1 MYQMTKYL
9 VRRLSNASEID
20 QAATI
25 DVFTRRMI
33 KSMSRASVANLHKN
47 RWFKVMAGV
56 NALDESFSV
65 RIAQACDKYIKRSK
79 LGATRLK
86 LLASTA
92 NLNSTTELTTKLQA
106 FVETFRA
113 IEDMQFLSQV
123 AYRNDIALASCGHFS
138 PRMSTVQGDAHS
150 YHNMSTMCE
159 ACATQSIYSG
169 EYVASDTNR
178 LILKEFAVTAVNA
191 DGDPVTIDK
200 RSDLYHFN
208 EQRQRY
214 EHIDFTPYRN
224 LIDGYHTSKR
234 KGFKRI
240 DSPWFRSHR
249 RAFGCE
255 LEVQVRQGS
264 ESAAAG
270 KVHEALNP
278 SGEVGEYCYFE
289 RDGSIGTGF
298 ELITQPAGLDVHR
311 EKFALF
317 LNNPALKRGL
327 RSHEGGSCGFHVHVG
342 REYVTQAQIYR
353 IQSFLNDVRN
363 EALIRK
369 IARRYTNGF
378 SKIKYEM
385 AKLST
390 KGKANGDRY
399 EALNVTG
406 EHTIEFRIFR
416 GSLRYES
423 VIAALEFVNAMLD
436 FCTPGAVSFQD
447 LNTLGFKRFVLRDD
461 NRTDTKYLRAYL
473 SLDETSDDEQRIAA

>member
-9 VRRLSNASEID
+9 VRRLNNASEID
-20 QAATI
+20 QAVTI

-33 KSMSRASVANLHKN
+33 KSMSRASAANLHKN

-56 NALDESFSV
+56 NALEPTFSE
-65 RIAQACDKYIKRSK
+65 RIGRACDKYLKRSK

-86 LLASTA
+86 MLADLA
-92 NLNSTTELTTKLQA
+92 NRIGSDSLAVCFQSW
-106 FVETFRA
+106 VEVFRE
-113 IEDMQFLSQV
+113 IDDMDFLGTV
-123 AYRNDIALASCGHFS
+123 AYRNDVSLAQCGHFASRIHTIVGNEES
-138 PRMSTVQGDAHS
+138 PHREKTVCEHCARAMEDSPS
-150 YHNMSTMCE
+150 YVSIGAYRFILARYAVE
-159 ACATQSIYSG
+159 AIDY
-169 EYVASDTNR
+169 
-178 LILKEFAVTAVNA
+178 
-191 DGDPVTIDK
+191 DGDRITID
-200 RSDLYHFN
+200 RRNPNFRLVETRD
-208 EQRQRY
+208 RY
-214 EHIDFTPYRN
+214 EHVNYSPYQN
-224 LIDGYHTSKR
+224 LIDGYHSSKR
-234 KGFKRI
+234 KGFSLI
-240 DSPWFRSHR
+240 ESPWYRSHR

-255 LEVQVRQGS
+255 LEIQVRQGP

-270 KVHEALNP
+270 RVHEVLNP
-278 SGEVGEYCYFE
+278 SGTVGEYCYFE

-311 EKFALF
+311 EKFRLF
-317 LNNPALKRGL
+317 LNNPDLKRGL

-353 IQSFLNDVRN
+353 LQSFLNDVRN

-369 IARRYTNGF
+369 IARRYANGF

-406 EHTIEFRIFR
+406 DHTIEFRIFR

-423 VIAALEFVNAMLD
+423 IIAALEFVNALLD
-436 FCTPGAVSFQD
+436 FCAPGAVSFQD
-447 LNTLGFKRFVLRDD
+447 FNTLGFKKFVLLPD
-461 NRTDTKYLRAYL
+461 NRSDTKYLRSYL
-473 SLDETSDDEQRIAA
+473 SLDENSDDEQRIAA

>member
-9 VRRLSNASEID
+9 IRRLSNASEID
-20 QAATI
+20 QTATI

-33 KSMSRASVANLHKN
+33 KSMSRASAANLQKN
-47 RWFKVMAGV
+47 RWFKIMAGV
-56 NALDESFSV
+56 NALEPTFSE
-65 RIAQACDKYIKRSK
+65 RIDKTCDQYIKRSK

-86 LLASTA
+86 LLASIA
-92 NLNSTTELTTKLQA
+92 NLESRSAVTEKFQS
-106 FVETFRA
+106 FIETFQA
-113 IEDMQFLSQV
+113 IDDMEFLSQV
-123 AYRNDIALASCGHFS
+123 AYRNDVALASCGHFS
-138 PRMSTVQGDAHS
+138 SRMSTVQGNAEN
-150 YHNMSTMCE
+150 YYQTRTMCE
-159 ACATQSIYSG
+159 ECAAHA
-169 EYVASDTNR
+169 VASGDYVSNEYGR
-178 LILKEFAVTAVNA
+178 LILTEFSVPAVNA
-191 DGDPVTIDK
+191 DGDPVTID
-200 RSDLYHFN
+200 RRNDSYQFH
-208 EQRQRY
+208 EQRRRY
-214 EHIDFTPYRN
+214 EHVNFSPYRN

-234 KGFKRI
+234 KGFRLI
-240 DSPWFRSHR
+240 ESPWFRSHR

-264 ESAAAG
+264 DAVAAG

-278 SGEVGEYCYFE
+278 SGTVGEYCYFE

-311 EKFALF
+311 EKFGLF
-317 LNNPALKRGL
+317 LNNQDLKHGL

-369 IARRYTNGF
+369 IARRYANGF

-390 KGKANGDRY
+390 KGKTNNDRY

-423 VIAALEFVNAMLD
+423 IIAALEFVNAMLD
-436 FCTPGAVSFQD
+436 FCTPGAASFQD

-461 NRTDTKYLRAYL
+461 NRADTKYLRAYL